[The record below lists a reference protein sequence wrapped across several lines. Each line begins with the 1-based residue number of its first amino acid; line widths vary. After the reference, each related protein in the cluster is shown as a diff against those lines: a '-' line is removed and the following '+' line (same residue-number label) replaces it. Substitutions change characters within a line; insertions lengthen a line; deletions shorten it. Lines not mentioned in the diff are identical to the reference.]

1 MRSAGKCISRQVTKL
16 SPVKSHSNDKGTFF
30 MFCNESEK
38 KEKHRYLRQVFE
50 RERTSGVRLALYK
63 VCCLY
68 ASLFP
73 YVPEWKIPNKVFS
86 ILNSSGDTLH

>member
-1 MRSAGKCISRQVTKL
+1 
-16 SPVKSHSNDKGTFF
+16 

-38 KEKHRYLRQVFE
+38 RKKHRYLRQVFE
-50 RERTSGVRLALYK
+50 RERASGVRLALYK

-73 YVPEWKIPNKVFS
+73 HVPEWKIPKKVFS
-86 ILNSSGDTLH
+86 VLHSSNDTLH